1 MRNVSIFVLLSLGGL
16 LGAGALT
23 GCTDQPYDPGTP
35 ALDPDA
41 PKVHI
46 TTPALGTFAGNV
58 RTVMVRG
65 TAIDNGSVASVEVNG
80 VAATLAGDGSWSAS
94 VPVTVGTQ
102 LLHAVARDAQGNVG
116 KESRAVVTG
125 PMQPI
130 ATAVPQAITAT
141 MSAQTFDAVG
151 RGVTGYLRTGDLAA
165 LIAPQNPIVNINPDS
180 DNTFARAD
188 IIGMSVGE
196 ATKVALV
203 PRSGGLALDAELH
216 DVKVRVRL
224 AYAVLGIDGGRD
236 VTVAASRIKV
246 TGNLNLGVAGGAF
259 DIKLAEQNVTVTGFD
274 VDFGGVPG
282 KIIDLLRLDRVLGP
296 VVGLAIEKL
305 VVPMLN
311 SALGGLNN
319 TQTLDVLGT
328 PVDIQVRPARIECD
342 AAGAVIELDTTLRA
356 QQDTGSPGY
365 VYVANTAP
373 AVATGRGFQ
382 LAIADDAANQLL
394 GSYWAAKG
402 MDLTFDLTTGSYGQ
416 LGQLYDRVELS
427 AKVPP
432 YVDAH
437 GGALKL
443 TIGDLIATFKNGA
456 DVATQV
462 AVSAEVEIKVVTA
475 SDGTPRLDVGS
486 PTTYLDVLDENVNSA
501 NPLSNAQFEV
511 ITSFAL
517 ARVIAF
523 GSGAVG
529 AVPLPSFGGVALHDV
544 AIAEHGGYLVVEGEV
559 Q

>member
-1 MRNVSIFVLLSLGGL
+1 MRNASIFALLALGL
-16 LGAGALT
+16 LGASALT
-23 GCTDQPYDPGTP
+23 GCSDQPYDPEAP

-41 PKVHI
+41 PNIHI
-46 TTPALGTFAGNV
+46 TTPARGTFAGDV
-58 RTVMVRG
+58 RTVMVHG
-65 TAIDNGSVASVEVNG
+65 TVTDNGTVASVEVNG
-80 VAATLAGDGSWSAS
+80 VAATLDGKGEWSVT
-94 VPVTVGTQ
+94 VPVSAGTQ
-102 LLHAVARDAQGNVG
+102 LLHAVAKDAQGNVG

-125 PMQPI
+125 PMRPI
-130 ATAVPQAITAT
+130 TTGVPQAITAT

-151 RGVTGYLRTGDLAA
+151 RGVTGFLKTGDLAA
-165 LIAPQNPIVNINPDS
+165 LIAPQNPIVNVNPDS
-180 DNTFARAD
+180 DNNFARAD
-188 IIGMSVGE
+188 VIGMSVGA
-196 ATKVALV
+196 ATTVALV
-203 PRSGGLALDAELH
+203 PRPGGLALDVELH
-216 DVKVRVRL
+216 DVEVKVRL
-224 AYAVLGIDGGRD
+224 AYALLGIDGGRD

-246 TGNLNLGVAGGAF
+246 TGNLNLGVAQGAF
-259 DIKLAEQNVTVTGFD
+259 DIRLVDQNVTVTGFD

-311 SALGGLNN
+311 RALGGLNH

-328 PVDIQVRPARIECD
+328 PVDIGVRPAHIACD
-342 AAGAVIELDTTLRA
+342 ADGAVIELDTTLRA
-356 QQDTGSPGY
+356 QGDSASPGY
-365 VYVANTAP
+365 VYLANTAP
-373 AVATGRGFQ
+373 AMATDRGFQ

-416 LGQLYDRVELS
+416 IGELYDRVELS

-443 TIGDLIATFKNGA
+443 TIGDLVATFKHGA

-462 AVSAEVEIKVVTA
+462 AVSAEVEIQVVTA

-486 PTTYLDVLDENVNSA
+486 PTTYLDVLDENISSA

-523 GSGAVG
+523 GSGAIG
-529 AVPLPSFGGVALHDV
+529 AVPLPSFGGVGLHDV
-544 AIAEHGGYLVVEGEV
+544 AVAEHGGYLVVEGEV

>member
-1 MRNVSIFVLLSLGGL
+1 MRNASIFALLSLGL

-23 GCTDQPYDPGTP
+23 GCSDQPYDPEAP

-41 PKVHI
+41 PNIHI
-46 TTPALGTFAGNV
+46 TTPARGTFAGDV
-58 RTVMVRG
+58 RTVMVHG
-65 TAIDNGSVASVEVNG
+65 TVTDNDAVASVEVNG
-80 VAATLAGDGSWSAS
+80 VAATLDGKGEWSVT
-94 VPVTVGTQ
+94 VPVTTGTQ
-102 LLHAVARDAQGNVG
+102 LLHAVAKDAQGNVG

-125 PMQPI
+125 PMKPI

-151 RGVTGYLRTGDLAA
+151 RGVTGFLRTGDLAG
-165 LIAPQNPIVNINPDS
+165 LIAPQNPIVNVNPDS
-180 DNTFARAD
+180 DNNFARAD
-188 IIGMSVGE
+188 VIGMSVGA
-196 ATKVALV
+196 ATTVALV
-203 PRSGGLALDAELH
+203 PRPGGLALDVELH
-216 DVKVRVRL
+216 DVEVKVRL

-246 TGNLNLGVAGGAF
+246 TGNLNLGVAQGAF
-259 DIKLAEQNVTVTGFD
+259 DIQLVDQHVTVTGFD

-305 VVPMLN
+305 VVPMVN
-311 SALGGLNN
+311 RALGGLNH

-328 PVDIQVRPARIECD
+328 PVDIQVRPAHIACD
-342 AAGAVIELDTTLRA
+342 ADGAVIELDTTLRA
-356 QQDTGSPGY
+356 QGDSASPGY
-365 VYVANTAP
+365 VYLANTAP
-373 AVATGRGFQ
+373 AMATDRGFQ

-416 LGQLYDRVELS
+416 IGELYDRVELS

-443 TIGDLIATFKNGA
+443 TIGDLVATFKHGSE
-456 DVATQV
+456 VATQV
-462 AVSAEVEIKVVTA
+462 AVSAEVELKVVTA

-486 PTTYLDVLDENVNSA
+486 PTTYLDVLDENINSA

-523 GSGAVG
+523 GSGAIG
-529 AVPLPSFGGVALHDV
+529 AVPLPSFGGVGLHDV